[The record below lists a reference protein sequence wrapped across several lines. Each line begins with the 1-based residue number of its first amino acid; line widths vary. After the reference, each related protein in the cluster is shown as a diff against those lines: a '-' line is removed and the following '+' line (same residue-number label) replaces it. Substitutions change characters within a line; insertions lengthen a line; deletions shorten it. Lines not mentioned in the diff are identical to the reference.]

1 MRMYLLVSKGLGKDL
16 DDLKQKKKKEH
27 KNVKLLV
34 LTNIDNSSKGKYM
47 KRLNIAINW

>member
-1 MRMYLLVSKGLGKDL
+1 MYLLVSKGLGKDL
-16 DDLKQKKKKEH
+16 DDLKQKRKEP